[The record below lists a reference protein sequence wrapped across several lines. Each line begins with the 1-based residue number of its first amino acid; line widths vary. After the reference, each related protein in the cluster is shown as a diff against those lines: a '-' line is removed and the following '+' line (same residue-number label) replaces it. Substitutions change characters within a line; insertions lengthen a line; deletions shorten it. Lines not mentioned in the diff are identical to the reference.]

1 MEIAMLR
8 VAVLVCA
15 CIPSFAYACD
25 EHCDPHSGLVMDAS
39 CLELAWQD
47 PAVEKAE
54 SELSDAYEVALNT
67 AVRKALL
74 EKAQQAWNDYRE
86 ANCELMS
93 ERDGQPAAEPQAQ
106 CLVFMTNERAAELR
120 LLSR

>member
-8 VAVLVCA
+8 VAVLLCVC
-15 CIPSFAYACD
+15 ISSFAYACD
-25 EHCDPHSGLVMDAS
+25 E
-39 CLELAWQD
+39 QD
-47 PAVEKAE
+47 PVEKAE
-54 SELSDAYEVALNT
+54 SELSDAYEVALNA

-93 ERDGQPAAEPQAQ
+93 ERNGQPAAEPQAQ
-106 CLVFMTNERAAELR
+106 CLVFMTNERTAELR